1 MTDGLQW
8 VSAQVG
14 QASDLYVQLLQE
26 LIRFSRGGEGIT
38 QEWVAAKFK
47 ALGCDVHLLRYAPRG
62 LAPKYEFAHP
72 ASMDPDERVCVVGKL
87 TGENQGRSLLL
98 FAHPDTEP
106 ALDTVRW
113 RHAPFAGEIEGGRL
127 YGWGVADD
135 LLGVA
140 TMICALMAV
149 STGGGRPRG
158 TVILASTPSKRNAR
172 GIVAVLDRGT
182 AADGAVY
189 LHPAESGRG
198 LRDIKA
204 MTSGLLRFRI
214 SVPGK
219 PPDTQ
224 EPEQTPFHHLAVNPI
239 DKAWVLVRALQA
251 LNEDRAQRVRHPIQ
265 QEAVGRSTNIQVA
278 HAHAGDPD
286 HLNRISSTCV
296 LAGSVTFPPHERME
310 GVQSEI
316 VQTIE
321 AASRADP
328 WLRENLPQ
336 MEWLLGVRGAEVSLD
351 HPLYGA
357 VSRAIRAVTGHE
369 PTINAL
375 HASSDIRHP
384 ILHAGIPTVGY
395 GPLAGNLSQA
405 GGADEWV
412 DIEDYLQAVKVTGRL
427 ILEWCGVREAGQHLG
442 S

>member
-1 MTDGLQW
+1 MTDDLQW
-8 VSAQVG
+8 VSEQVDR
-14 QASDLYVQLLQE
+14 ASDLYVQLLQG
-26 LIRFSRGGEGIT
+26 LVRVSQGGERAT
-38 QEWVAAKFK
+38 QEWVAAQFR
-47 ALGCDVHLLRYAPRG
+47 ALGCDVTLLRYSPRD
-62 LAPKYEFAHP
+62 LAPKYEFANV
-72 ASMDPDERVCVVGKL
+72 ASMDPGERLCVMGKL
-87 TGENQGRSLLL
+87 AGENEGRSLLL
-98 FAHPDTEP
+98 FAHPDPEPVISTEGG
-106 ALDTVRW
+106 
-113 RHAPFAGEIEGGRL
+113 RHPPFAGEIEGGRL

-149 STGGGRPRG
+149 SSGGRRPRG
-158 TVILASTPSKRNAR
+158 TVTLASTPSKGNAR

-182 AADGAVY
+182 TADGAVY

-204 MTSGLLRFRI
+204 LTSGLLRFRI

-219 PPDTQ
+219 PPETQ

-239 DKAWVLVRALQA
+239 EKAWVLVRALRT
-251 LNEDRAQRVRHPIQ
+251 LDEDRAGRVRHPILQ
-265 QEAVGRSTNIQVA
+265 DAVGRSTNIQVA
-278 HAHAGDPD
+278 YIHGGDID
-286 HLNRISSTCV
+286 NLNCISRTCV
-296 LAGSVTFPPHERME
+296 LAGSVTFLPHEPVE

-321 AASRADP
+321 AASQADT
-328 WLRENLPQ
+328 WLREHPPQ
-336 MEWLLGVRGAEVSLD
+336 LEWLLGVRGAEVSRD

-357 VSRAIRAVTGHE
+357 ASRAIQAVTGHE
-369 PTINAL
+369 PTVNAL

-395 GPLAGNLSQA
+395 GPLAGDFSQA
-405 GGADEWV
+405 GGTDEWV
-412 DIEDYLQAVKVTGRL
+412 DVGEYAQAVKVTGRL
-427 ILEWCGVREAGQHLG
+427 ILEWCGMREAAPGLG